1 MTKFFYKR
9 KKYKTNHTTF
19 GGVLYPSD
27 FDTTNPRGNIA
38 ERIARDIRFDEQCKR
53 NLSLR

>member
-1 MTKFFYKR
+1 MTSFFYKR
-9 KKYKTNHTTF
+9 KNSKETHTTF

-38 ERIARDIRFDEQCKR
+38 ERIARDQRFDEQCKK
-53 NLSLR
+53 NLSTR